1 MTKLQRGQR
10 QDGDVTRSRIL
21 EVAGTLFA
29 KTGFAETPSKTIAA
43 QAEVDL
49 ASINYHFGSRNG
61 LYQAVLVAAHR
72 RLVDLAALQKLAES
86 PLSAEEKL
94 SAVIAYLV
102 PELKAGQDDW
112 HLKVLAREILS
123 PSSHI
128 TVLFQT
134 ELMPKLAFVR
144 AILSEV
150 TGIPV
155 ENPALSR
162 CLVCFAAPCMMLLI
176 GPRSVPGPLH
186 EVTRMPRQELINHL
200 RTYALAGLGAIGA
213 EFKSSVT

>member
-1 MTKLQRGQR
+1 M
-10 QDGDVTRSRIL
+10 TRSRIL
-21 EVAGTLFA
+21 AAAGALFA
-29 KTGFAETPSKTIAA
+29 TTGFAETASKTIAA

-61 LYQAVLVAAHR
+61 LYQAVLIAAHR
-72 RLVDLAALQKLAES
+72 RLVDLADLQRLVNSA
-86 PLSAEEKL
+86 LSAEQKL
-94 SAVIAYLV
+94 SALIEYLV
-102 PELKAGQDDW
+102 PELASGQDDW

-128 TVLFQT
+128 EVLFQT
-134 ELMPKLAFVR
+134 ELMPKLALVR

-162 CLVCFAAPCMMLLI
+162 CLVSFAAPCMMLLI
-176 GPRSVPGPLH
+176 VPRGVPGPLH
-186 EVTRMPRQELINHL
+186 EVSRMPRQALIQHL
-200 RTYALAGLGAIGA
+200 RSYALAGLKAISADNADKTG
-213 EFKSSVT
+213 